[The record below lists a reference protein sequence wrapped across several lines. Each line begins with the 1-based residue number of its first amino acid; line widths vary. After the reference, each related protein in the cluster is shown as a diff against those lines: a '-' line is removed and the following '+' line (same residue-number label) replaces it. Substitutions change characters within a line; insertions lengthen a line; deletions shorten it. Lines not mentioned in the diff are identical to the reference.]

1 MDIDPSSDRPVF
13 KQIADYFRDLID
25 RGELAPG
32 ASLPSEAQMTKT
44 FGVAGGTARR
54 ALDVLRG
61 EGLVVTEHGRGTRVR
76 ERGPMLRLASQRL
89 TRANRAAGLGGFA
102 ADMRA
107 LGLEYRQEM
116 LHLGEVPAPRRIAER
131 LNLSVDAPVFV
142 RRRRMWG
149 GGEPMQLADSYYPL
163 DLVEGTPITEENAG
177 PGGSYARLEERG
189 HRLSSFREELHARM
203 PSEDEKRAL
212 SLQPGVPVVSLM
224 RTAIDT
230 GGRAVEV
237 FDSVMSADKH
247 LFQYDFSAD

>member
-1 MDIDPSSDRPVF
+1 VNIDPHSDRPVF
-13 KQIADYFRDLID
+13 KQIADHYRDAIE

-32 ASLPSEAQMTKT
+32 AALPSESQMIKT
-44 FGVAGGTARR
+44 YGVAGGTVRR
-54 ALDVLRG
+54 ALDVLRT
-61 EGLVVTEHGRGTRVR
+61 EGLIATEHGRGTRVR
-76 ERGPMLRLASQRL
+76 ERGPLVRLASHRL

-116 LHLGEVPAPRRIAER
+116 LHLGVEPAPRKVSER
-131 LNLSVDAPVFV
+131 LNIPEGSSVFV

-163 DLVEGTPITEENAG
+163 DLAEGTPITEEDAG
-177 PGGSYARLEERG
+177 PGGTYARLEERG
-189 HRLSSFREELHARM
+189 HQLASFREELQARM

-212 SLQPGVPVVSLM
+212 MLQPGVPVVSLI
-224 RTAIDT
+224 RTAIDG

-237 FDSVMSADKH
+237 FDSVVAADKH
-247 LFQYDFSAD
+247 VFQYDFSAQ

>member
-1 MDIDPSSDRPVF
+1 MEIDPNSDRPVF
-13 KQIADYFRDLID
+13 KQIADHFRDLID

-32 ASLPSEAQMTKT
+32 AALPSEAQLSRT

-54 ALDVLRG
+54 ALEVLRS

-102 ADMRA
+102 ADMRS
-107 LGLEYRQEM
+107 LGLDYKQEM

-131 LNLSVDAPVFV
+131 LNIEEGSPVFV

-163 DLVEGTPITEENAG
+163 DLIEGTPITEENAG

-189 HRLSSFREELHARM
+189 HRLASFREELQARM
-203 PSEDEKRAL
+203 PSEDEKKAL
-212 SLQPGVPVVSLM
+212 RLLPGVPVVALV

-247 LFQYDFSAD
+247 LFQYDFAAD

>member
-1 MDIDPSSDRPVF
+1 MEIDPNSDRPVF
-13 KQIADYFRDLID
+13 KQIADHFRDLID

-32 ASLPSEAQMTKT
+32 AALPSEAQLSRT

-54 ALDVLRG
+54 ALEVLRS

-102 ADMRA
+102 ADMRS
-107 LGLEYRQEM
+107 LGLDYKQEM

-131 LNLSVDAPVFV
+131 LNIEEGSPVFV

-189 HRLSSFREELHARM
+189 HRLASFREELQARM
-203 PSEDEKRAL
+203 PSEGEKK
-212 SLQPGVPVVSLM
+212 SLRLLPGVPVVALV

-247 LFQYDFSAD
+247 LFQYDFAAD

>member
-1 MDIDPSSDRPVF
+1 MEIDPNSDRPVF
-13 KQIADYFRDLID
+13 KQIADHFRDLID

-32 ASLPSEAQMTKT
+32 AALPSESQLMKT

-54 ALDVLRG
+54 ALEVLRS

-76 ERGPMLRLASQRL
+76 ERGPLLRLASQRL

-107 LGLEYRQEM
+107 LGLDYKQEM

-131 LNLSVDAPVFV
+131 LNVPEGSLVFV

-163 DLVEGTPITEENAG
+163 DLVDGTPIREENAG

-189 HRLSSFREELHARM
+189 HRLSSFREELQARM
-203 PSEDEKRAL
+203 PSDEEKRAL
-212 SLQPGVPVVSLM
+212 RLQPGVPVVSLT
-224 RTAIDT
+224 RTAIDM

-237 FDSVMSADKH
+237 FDSVVSADKH
-247 LFQYDFSAD
+247 LFQYDFPAD